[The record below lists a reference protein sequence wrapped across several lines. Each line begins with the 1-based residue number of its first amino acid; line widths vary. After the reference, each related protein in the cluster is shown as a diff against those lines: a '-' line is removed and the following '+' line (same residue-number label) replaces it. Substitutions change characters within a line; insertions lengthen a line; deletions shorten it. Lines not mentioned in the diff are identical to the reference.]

1 MLAAT
6 RLIGNGETAEVTFTV
21 PKKPGVYTFI
31 CTFPGHFAG
40 GMKGTLTVK

>member
-1 MLAAT
+1 
-6 RLIGNGETAEVTFTV
+6 VTFTV